1 MERKRVHANVLA
13 ELTEALFRAEG
24 VSAEDAATI
33 ARVQVEADLRGMFSH
48 GTRAVPMYLAR
59 IRAGII
65 NPRPRIQ
72 VQDLGAV
79 ALVNGDDGPGQVVA
93 VRAMSE
99 CLDRAARHRI
109 GTALVRR
116 SNHFGAA
123 GYYAGLALERDLI
136 GIATTNGNVM
146 LAPWGGVTP
155 TVGNN
160 PIAFG
165 IPSGDEPPILLDV
178 ATSVVAG
185 GKIDL
190 AAAEGD
196 ALPEGWS
203 LDAAGRPAR
212 ELAQALAGL
221 GIPLGAPLAG
231 HKGFGLAL
239 ALEVLAGVLTGARS
253 GKEHTFEVE
262 SGPRPWDEGHF
273 FLAID
278 PALAMPLAEFK
289 AKVDRLVREVRES
302 RSAEDE
308 TGQFHAPGERAFQ
321 RRADALRDGILL
333 PASIWHQLLAC
344 ADERGIPRPTSP

>member
-1 MERKRVHANVLA
+1 MERIRIDASVLA
-13 ELTEALFRAEG
+13 ELAEALFRAEG

-33 ARVQVEADLRGMFSH
+33 ARVQLEADLRGMFSH
-48 GTRAVPMYLAR
+48 GMRAVPMYLAR

-65 NPRPRIQ
+65 NPQPKIQ
-72 VQDLGAV
+72 VQDLGAI

-93 VRAMSE
+93 VRAMEE
-99 CLDRAARHRI
+99 CLARVARHRI
-109 GTALVRR
+109 GAALVRR

-123 GYYAGLALERDLI
+123 GYYAGMALERDFI
-136 GIATTNGNVM
+136 GVATTNGNIM
-146 LAPWGGVTP
+146 LAPWGSVTP
-155 TVGNN
+155 TIGNN

-203 LDAAGRPAR
+203 LDAEGRPTR
-212 ELAQALAGL
+212 ELARALAGL

-239 ALEVLAGVLTGARS
+239 ALEVLAATLTGARA
-253 GKEHTFEVE
+253 GREHTFEVE
-262 SGPRPWDEGHF
+262 AGPRPWDEGHF

-289 AKVDRLVREVRES
+289 ARVDRLVREVRDS
-302 RSAEDE
+302 RTADGAVGS
-308 TGQFHAPGERAFQ
+308 FHAPGERAFH
-321 RRADALRDGILL
+321 RRAEALRDGILL
-333 PASIWHQLLAC
+333 PASIWRRLLTC
-344 ADERGIPRPTSP
+344 ADERGIPRPNY